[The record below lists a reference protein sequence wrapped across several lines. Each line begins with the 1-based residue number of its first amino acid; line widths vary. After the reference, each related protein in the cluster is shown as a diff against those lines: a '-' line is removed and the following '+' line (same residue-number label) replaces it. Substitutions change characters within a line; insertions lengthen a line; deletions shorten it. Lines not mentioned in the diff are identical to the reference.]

1 MSRRLL
7 MTLAPISLD
16 PSLIHPELV
25 SFKMATTVADM
36 LESKSVD
43 TALEST
49 PVTQAV
55 PGAKVDPW

>member
-1 MSRRLL
+1 
-7 MTLAPISLD
+7 MTMAPIWPD

-25 SFKMATTVADM
+25 SFKMATTVGDM

-49 PVTQAV
+49 PVTQAA
-55 PGAKVDPW
+55 PGAKVDP